1 MTVSDCI
8 RIISMRSTNL
18 EGILSTVLSVVSIEL
33 GVRGFEV
40 SGGRNTKRA
49 PAGPL
54 VVPRARDQPKQAA
67 ALLHPETRKCDDLI
81 TG

>member
-18 EGILSTVLSVVSIEL
+18 EGILSTVLSVVSTEL
-33 GVRGFEV
+33 GLRGFEV
-40 SGGRNTKRA
+40 SSGRNTKRA

-54 VVPRARDQPKQAA
+54 VVPRSRDQPKQAA
-67 ALLHPETRKCDDLI
+67 ASLHPKHRKCNDLMI
-81 TG
+81 G